1 MIKAW
6 LFQEAFEEQM
16 QMAPVRGVLWT
27 YGSSGLAEPK
37 RIYIWMECNLFADLA
52 SKWSFL
58 VIMMDTELNERYDEY
73 SD

>member
-1 MIKAW
+1 MIKIW
-6 LFQEAFEEQM
+6 LFQEAFEEKM

-27 YGSSGLAEPK
+27 NGNPGLAEPK
-37 RIYIWMECNLFADLA
+37 TIYIWMEYNLFADLA

-58 VIMMDTELNERYDEY
+58 VIMMDTERNELYDEY